1 MTTAS
6 VQENAAI
13 LFADISGST
22 ALYEDLGDERALQL
36 VTHTLG
42 ILTAEMAN
50 HQGTLVKTMGDEIMC
65 TFPDPV
71 TAFNAACGM
80 QEAVEKQRPGGD
92 QPIHVRIGL
101 HYGEVL
107 RKNGDVYG
115 DTVNIAA
122 KVTAITRARQIMTT
136 HTVVKSLNDEL
147 RKKTR
152 PVMRTVF
159 RGKANAFDVFH
170 VHWQR
175 ERSPDMRVGS
185 SDYRKPAESR
195 QELMLRYDRKVI
207 TLNEQTQY
215 AVLGRGENCDIII
228 NDSHASRQHARIE
241 YSFGK
246 NMLADSSKNGTFVQ
260 FADGKIIR
268 LRQQQIMLH
277 GAGFISLGQPFSKNP
292 TEVIEFLMQ

>member
-1 MTTAS
+1 MTTSAL
-6 VQENAAI
+6 QENAAV

-22 ALYEDLGDERALQL
+22 ALYEELGDELALQL
-36 VTHTLG
+36 VTRTLG
-42 ILTAEMAN
+42 ILTQEMTG

-65 TFPDPV
+65 TFPDAV
-71 TAFNAACGM
+71 TAFNAACEM

-92 QPIHVRIGL
+92 LPIHVRIGL

-107 RKNGDVYG
+107 HKNGDVYG

-136 HTVVKSLNDEL
+136 HTVVKSLSDEL

-159 RGKANAFDVFH
+159 RGKTKAFDVFH
-170 VHWQR
+170 VHWER
-175 ERSPDMRVGS
+175 ERSPDARIGRPT
-185 SDYRKPAESR
+185 YRKPAESR
-195 QELMLRYDRKVI
+195 QELMLRYRDRVV
-207 TLNEQTQY
+207 TLNEQSQY
-215 AVLGRGENCDIII
+215 AVLGRGENCDLII
-228 NDSHASRQHARIE
+228 NNSLASRQHARIE

-246 NMLADSSKNGTFVQ
+246 NLLADSSKNGTFVQ
-260 FADGKIIR
+260 FADGTVIR
-268 LRQQQIMLH
+268 LKNQQIMLH